1 LKKVEDYF
9 EGNAKLIKVGG
20 HGQKNDA
27 IKGIDLKIEMDGKI
41 HTAQVKPYSNTS
53 LDGDKVKVY
62 DTGNVKPYNVDWLIF
77 IQTKTNKILIFKNN
91 PISNENVYVFKITS
105 LLYEIE

>member
-1 LKKVEDYF
+1 
-9 EGNAKLIKVGG
+9 
-20 HGQKNDA
+20 
-27 IKGIDLKIEMDGKI
+27 MDGKTY
-41 HTAQVKPYSNTS
+41 TAQVKPYSNTS
-53 LDGDKVKVY
+53 IEEDKVKVY

-91 PISNENVYVFKITS
+91 PISDKNVYVFNISS